1 MAILKPSPYCYV
13 SGNFSRDTT
22 RTYGTAAGIDAS
34 SESAIVHRVQ
44 VHRFKIGDVDDPDI
58 FAGEKLWEWQ
68 NSEAGQWFME
78 NSTTVPQWHRQIDI
92 SSYCYDYVITA
103 TLSDRAYVYYCLRWK

>member
-1 MAILKPSPYCYV
+1 MAILKPSKYETIC
-13 SGNFSRDTT
+13 GDFSRDPG
-22 RTYGTAAGIDAS
+22 RAYGTNVNSIES
-34 SESAIVHRVQ
+34 SDEAIMHRVTA
-44 VHRFKIGDVDDPDI
+44 HRFKIGDVDDPDI

-78 NSTTVPQWHRQIDI
+78 NSTTVPKWHRQIDI